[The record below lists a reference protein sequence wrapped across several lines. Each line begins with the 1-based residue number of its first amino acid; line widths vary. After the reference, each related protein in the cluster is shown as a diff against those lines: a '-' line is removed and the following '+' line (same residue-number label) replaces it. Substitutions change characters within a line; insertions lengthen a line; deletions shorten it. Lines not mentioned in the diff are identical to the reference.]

1 MRSYGS
7 TRGNMARANPFEFV
21 KTLNR
26 LGIGL
31 EQTKGSDS
39 DLATRPKKL
48 LNKLARHG
56 FAIET
61 TGVDARTLR
70 SYGFDPDVIFDI
82 GVDFGTPELY
92 NAFPD
97 KKFVLVDPVAESEDK
112 VAGWRDRIDYDFHCC
127 ALGSKKGTITLNVP
141 STEAKARHSRASILA
156 FEDGYSDVFASI
168 EERSVPVRTLDDLS
182 KSFKGR
188 FGIKIDTEGYELEVI
203 KGATETL
210 KRTDFVIAE
219 ASVQMRYKG
228 GYRFSE
234 LVATMGENGFE
245 ILEFLRSIRPD
256 ASDCDVIFARFDSG
270 RFHLN
275 D

>member
-1 MRSYGS
+1 
-7 TRGNMARANPFEFV
+7 MARAHPFEFV

-26 LGIGL
+26 LGVSL
-31 EQTKGSDS
+31 EPTIDGDT
-39 DLATRPKKL
+39 DLAARPKKL
-48 LNKLARHG
+48 VNKLARHG

-61 TGVDARTLR
+61 TGLDARTLR
-70 SYGFDPDVIFDI
+70 SYGFDPDVVFDI

-97 KKFVLVDPVAESEDK
+97 KKFILVDPVAESEDK

-127 ALGSKKGTITLNVP
+127 ALGSRKGEIKLNVP
-141 STEAKARHSRASILA
+141 ATETKTRHSRASIME
-156 FEDGYSDVFASI
+156 FEDGYNDVFASI
-168 EERSVPVRTLDDLS
+168 EERTVPVKKLDDIS
-182 KSFKGR
+182 KGLKGR
-188 FGIKIDTEGYELEVI
+188 FGLKIDTEGYELEVI

-234 LVATMGENGFE
+234 LVAAMGKNGFE
-245 ILEFLRSIRPD
+245 ILEFLRPIRPD
-256 ASDCDVIFARFDSG
+256 ASDCDVLFARFDSG
-270 RFHLN
+270 RFHLG